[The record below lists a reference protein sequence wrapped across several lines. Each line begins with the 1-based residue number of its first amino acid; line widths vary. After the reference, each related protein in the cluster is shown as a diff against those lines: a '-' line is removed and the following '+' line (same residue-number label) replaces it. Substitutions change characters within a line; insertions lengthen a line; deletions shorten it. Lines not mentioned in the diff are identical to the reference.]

1 MSWRE
6 RLGTWLAER
15 IAGKDLAQLAVSVRV
30 DDSPG
35 WSQVGRY
42 PHDRTLPEIQEL
54 YEDALKAWRK
64 NPIAWNTVRVIQDYV
79 VGDGIEISSIDP
91 TLQDFIEAFWNHPE
105 NMMGNRLDAMCDE
118 LTRSGDLFVLLFRN
132 SQDGM
137 SYIRFLTKDQIA
149 DIETKK
155 RDWETELVYQQKP
168 TEVGEDGQRWYS
180 PKHGSSKRMQAVCLH
195 YSVNRPLGALF
206 GEGDLTAVLPWLLKY
221 SRMVEE
227 RVRLH
232 WAMRAFLWFV
242 TVPTGKVKEKQKQ
255 YQTPPEPGSIVVK
268 DDGESWEVQT
278 PNLHGADASHDMKAV
293 RNMIDAG
300 TGLPPHWR
308 GESEDVNLA
317 TAQAMQEP
325 VERHLKR
332 RQDYFVFIL
341 CDIIWQAYQRA
352 SDRDPVRWG
361 MVERMAY
368 KKLFTAQVTD
378 ISSSDNLK
386 LAQATKELM
395 AGFKELA
402 VEFPQS
408 SKLKRLMLK
417 LALKFAGE
425 PMDDEFLDA
434 VVKEGGAVV
443 PAASVNGVNGRLTAK
458 EMG

>member
-1 MSWRE
+1 MGWRE
-6 RLGTWLAER
+6 KIGTWLAQKV
-15 IAGKDLAQLAVSVRV
+15 AGVDLAQLAVSVRI

-35 WSQVGRY
+35 WSQIGRY

-79 VGDGIEISSIDP
+79 VGDGIEIGSPDAG
-91 TLQDFIEAFWNHPE
+91 LQRFIEAFWNHPE
-105 NMMGNRLDAMCDE
+105 NMISNRLDAMCDE

-132 SQDGM
+132 PQDGM

-155 RDWETELVYQQKP
+155 RDWETELVYHQKP
-168 TEVGEDGQRWYS
+168 ASMGEDEQRWYS
-180 PKHGSSKRMQAVCLH
+180 PKHGNSRRVQAVCLH
-195 YSVNRPLGALF
+195 YSINRPLGALF

-242 TVPTGKVKEKQKQ
+242 TVPAGKVKEKQAQ
-255 YQTPPEPGSIVVK
+255 YRQPPEPGSIVVK

-278 PNLHGADASHDMKAV
+278 PNLRGADAAHDMKAV

-300 TGLPPHWR
+300 VGLPPHWR

-325 VERHLKR
+325 VERHLRR
-332 RQDYFVFIL
+332 RQGYFVFVL
-341 CDIIWQAYQRA
+341 CDIIWNAYQRA
-352 SDRDPVRWG
+352 SALDSARWG
-361 MVERMAY
+361 SVEMTSY
-368 KKLFTAQVTD
+368 KKLFAAQVTD
-378 ISSSDNLK
+378 ISSTDNLR
-386 LAQATKELM
+386 LAQSTKELM

-402 VEFPQS
+402 TEFPQS
-408 SKLKRLMLK
+408 GKLKRLMLK

-425 PMDDEFLDA
+425 PVDDVFLDA
-434 VVKEGGAVV
+434 VVREGGL
-443 PAASVNGVNGRLTAK
+443 PSVNGNGRLNGAAK
-458 EMG
+458 ERV

>member
-15 IAGKDLAQLAVSVRV
+15 IAGKDLSQLAVSVRI
-30 DDSPG
+30 DDSAG
-35 WSQVGRY
+35 WSQIGRY

-79 VGDGIEISSIDP
+79 VGDGIEIGSIDP
-91 TLQDFIEAFWNHPE
+91 VLQNFIEAFWNHPE
-105 NMMGNRLDAMCDE
+105 NMVSNRLDAMCDE

-155 RDWETELVYQQKP
+155 RDWETELLYIQKP

-195 YSVNRPLGALF
+195 YSVNRPLGGLF

-242 TVPTGKVKEKQKQ
+242 TVPTGKVTAKQKQ

-268 DDGESWEVQT
+268 DDGEKWEVQT
-278 PNLHGADASHDMKAV
+278 PSLHGADASHDMKAV

-308 GESEDVNLA
+308 GNL
-317 TAQAMQEP
+317 
-325 VERHLKR
+325 
-332 RQDYFVFIL
+332 
-341 CDIIWQAYQRA
+341 
-352 SDRDPVRWG
+352 
-361 MVERMAY
+361 RM
-368 KKLFTAQVTD
+368 
-378 ISSSDNLK
+378 
-386 LAQATKELM
+386 
-395 AGFKELA
+395 
-402 VEFPQS
+402 
-408 SKLKRLMLK
+408 
-417 LALKFAGE
+417 
-425 PMDDEFLDA
+425 
-434 VVKEGGAVV
+434 
-443 PAASVNGVNGRLTAK
+443 
-458 EMG
+458 